1 MKKRGLGRGLDALL
15 GTVSGGT
22 AAPEAGE
29 DLLELPVDQLQP
41 GAHQPRRNF
50 DPEQLE
56 SLADSIRAQGVVQ
69 PIVVRPVAGGRY
81 EIVAGERRWRAA
93 QKVGL
98 KNIPAVVRT
107 MEDRAAMAVA
117 LVENIQRADLNP
129 LEEATAL
136 KRLIDEVGLTHEQ
149 TAEAVGRSR
158 VQVTNLL
165 RLFELNEDVQA
176 LLRTGK
182 LSLGHAKVLL
192 GVTGPRQSSLANLVI
207 ARSYSVRQTE
217 ELVRAALAGRGGSAK
232 ARKPSRSP
240 LESDLSQRIGLPVKS
255 GVGGGILAIVPGVGA
270 LCAWSPTLDRNGN
283 SIAAAAALERFVAVT
298 GVSVFAARGS

>member
-1 MKKRGLGRGLDALL
+1 VAIKKRGLGRGLDALL
-15 GTVSGGT
+15 GTVGASG
-22 AAPEAGE
+22 PEPGE
-29 DLLELPVDQLQP
+29 DLLELPVDSLQP
-41 GAHQPRRNF
+41 GGHQPRRNF
-50 DPEQLE
+50 DAEQLE

-69 PIVVRPVAGGRY
+69 PIVARPIAGGRY

-98 KNIPAVVRT
+98 KVIPAVVRS

-149 TAEAVGRSR
+149 CSEAVGRSR

-176 LLRTGK
+176 LLRAGK

-192 GVTGPRQSSLANLVI
+192 GVTGPRQSSLANLVT
-207 ARSYSVRQTE
+207 ARQYSVRQTE
-217 ELVRAALAGRGGSAK
+217 ELVRAALAVRSAK
-232 ARKPSRSP
+232 SRKSNRSP
-240 LESDLSQRIGLPVKS
+240 LESDLSQRIGLPVRVQQGSDGAGRLTIRFKQKS
-255 GVGGGILAIVPGVGA
+255 E
-270 LCAWSPTLDRNGN
+270 LDKLVR
-283 SIAAAAALERFVAVT
+283 LLR
-298 GVSVFAARGS
+298 

>member
-1 MKKRGLGRGLDALL
+1 MAIKKRGLGRGLDALL
-15 GTVSGGT
+15 GNVN
-22 AAPEAGE
+22 AATTGPEPGE
-29 DLLELPVDQLQP
+29 ELVELAVEQLQP

-69 PIVVRPVAGGRY
+69 PIVVRPVDGGRY

-136 KRLIDEVGLTHEQ
+136 KRLIDDIGLTHEQ
-149 TAEAVGRSR
+149 VAEAVGRSR

-165 RLFELNEDVQA
+165 RLFELNEDVQG

-192 GVTGPRQSSLANLVI
+192 GVTGPRQSSLANLVL
-207 ARSYSVRQTE
+207 ARQYSVRQTE
-217 ELVRAALAGRGGSAK
+217 ELVRAALAGRTSK

-240 LESDLSQRIGLPVKS
+240 LENDLSQKLGLAVRVQQGNDGAGRLTIKFKQKS
-255 GVGGGILAIVPGVGA
+255 E
-270 LCAWSPTLDRNGN
+270 LDKLVR
-283 SIAAAAALERFVAVT
+283 LLR
-298 GVSVFAARGS
+298 

>member
-1 MKKRGLGRGLDALL
+1 MAIKKRGLGRGLDALL
-15 GTVSGGT
+15 GNMGAATGG
-22 AAPEAGE
+22 PEPGE
-29 DLLELPVDQLQP
+29 ELIELPVDQLQP

-50 DPEQLE
+50 DAEQLD

-69 PIVVRPVAGGRY
+69 PIVVRPVNGGRY

-117 LVENIQRADLNP
+117 LVENIQRADLNA

-136 KRLIDEVGLTHEQ
+136 KRLIDDVGLTHEQ
-149 TAEAVGRSR
+149 VAEAVGRSR

-165 RLFELNEDVQA
+165 RLFELNDDVQNM
-176 LLRTGK
+176 LRMGK

-192 GVTGPRQSSLANLVI
+192 GVTGPRQTSLANLVI
-207 ARSYSVRQTE
+207 ARQYSVRQTE
-217 ELVRAALAGRGGSAK
+217 ELVRAALAGRTSK
-232 ARKPSRSP
+232 ARKSSRSP
-240 LESDLSQRIGLPVKS
+240 IENDLSQKLGLAVRLQQGNDGAGRLTIKFKQKS
-255 GVGGGILAIVPGVGA
+255 E
-270 LCAWSPTLDRNGN
+270 LDKLVR
-283 SIAAAAALERFVAVT
+283 LLR
-298 GVSVFAARGS
+298 

>member
-1 MKKRGLGRGLDALL
+1 MAIKKRGLGRGLDALL
-15 GTVSGGT
+15 GSGSAGGV
-22 AAPEAGE
+22 AAPEPGE
-29 DLLELPVDQLQP
+29 ELVELAVDQLQP

-50 DPEQLE
+50 DADQLD

-69 PIVVRPVAGGRY
+69 PIVVRPIGNGRH

-98 KNIPAVVRT
+98 KNIPAVVRH

-136 KRLIDEVGLTHEQ
+136 KRLIDEVGLTHEECS
-149 TAEAVGRSR
+149 EAVGRSR
-158 VQVTNLL
+158 AAVTNLL
-165 RLFELNEDVQA
+165 RLFELNEDVQD
-176 LLRTGK
+176 LVRNGK

-192 GVTGPRQSSLANLVI
+192 GVTGPRQSSLASLVL
-207 ARSYSVRQTE
+207 ARQYSVRQTE
-217 ELVRAALAGRGGSAK
+217 ELVRAALAGRTTK

-240 LESDLSQRIGLPVKS
+240 LESELSGKIGLPVR
-255 GVGGGILAIVPGVGA
+255 VQQAADGGGRLTIRFRQK
-270 LCAWSPTLDRNGN
+270 TELDKLLR
-283 SIAAAAALERFVAVT
+283 LLR
-298 GVSVFAARGS
+298 

>member
-1 MKKRGLGRGLDALL
+1 MAIKKRGLGRGLDALL
-15 GTVSGGT
+15 GGGAST
-22 AAPEAGE
+22 GPEPGE
-29 DLLELPVDQLQP
+29 ELVELPVAQLQA

-50 DPEQLE
+50 DAAALD

-93 QKVGL
+93 QKAGL
-98 KNIPAVVRT
+98 KNIPAVVRS

-149 TAEAVGRSR
+149 CSEAVGRSR

-165 RLFELNEDVQA
+165 RLFELNEDVQG
-176 LLRTGK
+176 LLRDGK

-192 GVTGPRQSSLANLVI
+192 GLTGPRQSSLASLVV
-207 ARSYSVRQTE
+207 ARQYSVRQTE
-217 ELVRAALAGRGGSAK
+217 DLVRAALAGRHAK

-240 LESDLSQRIGLPVKS
+240 LENDLAQRIGLPVKLQQ
-255 GVGGGILAIVPGVGA
+255 GEDGGGRLTIRFKQK
-270 LCAWSPTLDRNGN
+270 SELDKLLR
-283 SIAAAAALERFVAVT
+283 LLR
-298 GVSVFAARGS
+298 

>member
-1 MKKRGLGRGLDALL
+1 MAIKKRGLGRGLDALL
-15 GTVSGGT
+15 GAGASTG
-22 AAPEAGE
+22 PEPGE
-29 DLLELPVDQLQP
+29 DLVELPVEQLQA

-50 DPEQLE
+50 DAAALD

-93 QKVGL
+93 QKAGL
-98 KNIPAVVRT
+98 KNIPAVVRN

-149 TAEAVGRSR
+149 CAEAVGRSR

-165 RLFELNEDVQA
+165 RLFELNDDVQG
-176 LLRTGK
+176 LLRDGK

-192 GVTGPRQSSLANLVI
+192 GLTGPRQSSLASLVV
-207 ARSYSVRQTE
+207 ARQYSVRQTE
-217 ELVRAALAGRGGSAK
+217 DLVRAALVGRQQHK
-232 ARKPSRSP
+232 PRKPGRSP
-240 LESDLSQRIGLPVKS
+240 IENDLSQRIGLPVRLQH
-255 GVGGGILAIVPGVGA
+255 GNDGGGRLTIRFKQK
-270 LCAWSPTLDRNGN
+270 SELDKLLR
-283 SIAAAAALERFVAVT
+283 LLR
-298 GVSVFAARGS
+298 

>member
-1 MKKRGLGRGLDALL
+1 MAIKKRGLGRGLDALL
-15 GTVSGGT
+15 GSVGSG
-22 AAPEAGE
+22 AATGAAEPGE
-29 DLLELPVDQLQP
+29 ELVELPVESLSP
-41 GAHQPRRNF
+41 GSHQPRRDF
-50 DPEQLE
+50 DAAALD

-69 PIVVRPVAGGRY
+69 PIVARPVAGGRY

-98 KNIPAVVRT
+98 RNIPAVVRG
-107 MEDRAAMAVA
+107 MDDRAAMAVA

-149 TAEAVGRSR
+149 CSEAVGRSR

-165 RLFELNEDVQA
+165 RLFELNPDVQE
-176 LLRTGK
+176 LVRSGK

-192 GVTGPRQSSLANLVI
+192 GVGGPRQSSLAGLVV
-207 ARSYSVRQTE
+207 ARQYSVRQTE
-217 ELVRAALAGRGGSAK
+217 ELVRTALAGRAAGK

-240 LESDLSQRIGLPVKS
+240 LESELSQKIGLPVRVQQGSDGAGRLTIRFRQKS
-255 GVGGGILAIVPGVGA
+255 E
-270 LCAWSPTLDRNGN
+270 LDKLVR
-283 SIAAAAALERFVAVT
+283 LLR
-298 GVSVFAARGS
+298 

>member
-15 GTVSGGT
+15 GTVGT
-22 AAPEAGE
+22 TSAPEVGE
-29 DLLELPVDQLQP
+29 DLVELPVELLQP

-69 PIVVRPVAGGRY
+69 PIVARPIAGGRY

-93 QKVGL
+93 QKAGL
-98 KNIPAVVRT
+98 KVIPAVVRT

-149 TAEAVGRSR
+149 TADAVGRSR

-192 GVTGPRQSSLANLVI
+192 GVTGARQSSMANLVI
-207 ARSYSVRQTE
+207 ARGYSVRQTE
-217 ELVRAALAGRGGSAK
+217 ELVRAATAGRATK

-240 LESDLSQRIGLPVKS
+240 LETDLSQKIGLPVRVQQ
-255 GVGGGILAIVPGVGA
+255 GNDGGGRLTIKFKQK
-270 LCAWSPTLDRNGN
+270 SELDKLVR
-283 SIAAAAALERFVAVT
+283 LLR
-298 GVSVFAARGS
+298 

>member
-1 MKKRGLGRGLDALL
+1 MQVAIKKRGLGRGLDALL
-15 GTVSGGT
+15 GTVGASTG
-22 AAPEAGE
+22 PEPGE
-29 DLLELPVDQLQP
+29 DLVELPVDLLQP

-50 DPEQLE
+50 DPDQLE

-69 PIVVRPVAGGRY
+69 PIVARPIAGGRY

-98 KNIPAVVRT
+98 KNIPAVVRA

-149 TAEAVGRSR
+149 CSDAVGRSR

-217 ELVRAALAGRGGSAK
+217 ELVRAALAGRSAAK
-232 ARKPSRSP
+232 GRKPNRSP
-240 LESDLSQRIGLPVKS
+240 LESDLSQKIGLPVRVQQGS
-255 GVGGGILAIVPGVGA
+255 DGGGRLTIKFRQK
-270 LCAWSPTLDRNGN
+270 SELDKLVR
-283 SIAAAAALERFVAVT
+283 LLR
-298 GVSVFAARGS
+298 

>member
-1 MKKRGLGRGLDALL
+1 MAIKKRGLGRGLDALL
-15 GTVSGGT
+15 GSVGASSG
-22 AAPEAGE
+22 PEPGE
-29 DLLELPVDQLQP
+29 ELVELAIDHLQP
-41 GAHQPRRNF
+41 GGHQPRRNF

-69 PIVVRPVAGGRY
+69 PIVARPIGNGRY

-98 KNIPAVVRT
+98 KNIPAVVRSL
-107 MEDRAAMAVA
+107 EDRAAMAVA

-149 TAEAVGRSR
+149 CSEAVGRSR

-165 RLFELNEDVQA
+165 RLFELNDDVQN
-176 LLRTGK
+176 LLRSGK

-192 GVTGPRQSSLANLVI
+192 GVTGPRQTSLAHLVI
-207 ARSYSVRQTE
+207 ARQYSVRQTE
-217 ELVRAALAGRGGSAK
+217 ELVRAALAGRSSSKG
-232 ARKPSRSP
+232 RKPSRSP
-240 LESDLSQRIGLPVKS
+240 LESDLSQRVGLPVRVQQ
-255 GVGGGILAIVPGVGA
+255 GNDGGGRLTIRFKQK
-270 LCAWSPTLDRNGN
+270 SELDKLVR
-283 SIAAAAALERFVAVT
+283 LLR
-298 GVSVFAARGS
+298 